1 MRQSLQKE
9 GSEMRLV
16 IQGCPITKKNRQRIV
31 LIGGHPKIIPSKQY
45 KIYEDAAL
53 YQMST
58 KRPSEPIRDPV
69 NVGCVYYMPTRR
81 RVDLVNLLEATMD
94 ILVKAKILEDDNANI
109 VAGHDGSAVR
119 YDKANPRA
127 EVEIG
132 RICDE

>member
-1 MRQSLQKE
+1 
-9 GSEMRLV
+9 MRLV
-16 IQGCPITKKNRQRIV
+16 IQGCPITKKNSQRIV

-109 VAGHDGSAVR
+109 VAG
-119 YDKANPRA
+119 PRR
-127 EVEIG
+127 G
-132 RICDE
+132 RQSWTTGLILPGMRPAAQSWTALWNE